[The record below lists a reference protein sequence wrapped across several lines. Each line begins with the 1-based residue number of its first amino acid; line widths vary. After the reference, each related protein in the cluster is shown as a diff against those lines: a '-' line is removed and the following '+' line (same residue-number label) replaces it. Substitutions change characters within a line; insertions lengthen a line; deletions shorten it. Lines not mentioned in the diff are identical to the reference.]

1 MNITDLF
8 TVPAP
13 RVYRECFPHR
23 RGWNWRPW
31 VQTVAE
37 AAAWIGFLS
46 ALIWLMGI
54 PMPTP

>member
-1 MNITDLF
+1 MSITDLL

-13 RVYRECFPHR
+13 RVYRECYPHH

-31 VQTVAE
+31 VKPAAE
-37 AAAWIGFLS
+37 AVAWIAFIS
-46 ALIWLMGI
+46 ALIGLMGI

>member
-23 RGWNWRPW
+23 RGWNWRLW